1 MANRSYLYALDLE
14 PTRSI
19 KDLSENN
26 YWIPITHM
34 LLVSDAPEL
43 VASELWNNPD
53 PIAIRGRGEGGYR
66 RCVALLELLKAQ
78 PELPDRAELEREID
92 ATLEFL
98 ARPENRRAYYHLEG
112 GEIFD
117 LGGGEPIAEAARQT
131 VRTINQLAAD
141 VDALVAAR
149 SQALFREAT
158 TAELREAESEWPSM
172 LGLYFTD
179 VLYFHFES

>member
-14 PTRSI
+14 PERSI

-43 VASELWNNPD
+43 VESELWNNPD

-66 RCVALLELLKAQ
+66 RCVAFLELLKAQ
-78 PELPDRAELEREID
+78 PELPDRAEFEREID

-117 LGGGEPIAEAARQT
+117 LGGDEPIAESAGRT
-131 VRTINQLAAD
+131 LRTIEGLAAD

-149 SQALFREAT
+149 SQALFREAKSS
-158 TAELREAESEWPSM
+158 ELREAASEWRST
-172 LGLYFTD
+172 LGLYFSD
-179 VLYFHFES
+179 VLYFHFNS